1 MSNPKRSQ
9 GRRKIEMKKITK
21 KSNLQVTF
29 TKRRKGLFQKAS
41 ELSTLCGAEITLI
54 VFSPGEKAFS
64 FGHPSVND
72 VIDRYQMRA
81 PTQNSEI
88 MNLIEAHRSANVRDL
103 NEHLTRTN
111 AELEMEKKRSDD
123 LNQMLKEA
131 QAQSWLASPI
141 DAMNIAQLDQLK
153 LCLEVLKKSVT
164 PLVEKQH
171 AAKDASL
178 NPPSQVFSV
187 GSSSNNRMLLHQP
200 PCPPPSQV
208 FHVPQQQV
216 LQNHPSMLSM
226 MMHHP
231 NFNNVGGFGPG
242 DGFF

>member
-1 MSNPKRSQ
+1 MSNPKRSE

-21 KSNLQVTF
+21 KSSLQVTF

-41 ELSTLCGAEITLI
+41 ELSTLCGAEITVI

-64 FGHPSVND
+64 FGHPSVNA

-81 PTQNSEI
+81 PKQNSEL

-103 NEHLTRTN
+103 NEHLTQTN
-111 AELEMEKKRSDD
+111 VELEMEKKRSDD
-123 LNQMLKEA
+123 LNQMVKEA
-131 QAQSWLASPI
+131 QAHSWLASPI
-141 DAMNIAQLDQLK
+141 DDMNIAQLDRFK
-153 LCLEVLKKSVT
+153 LCLEVYSDG
-164 PLVEKQH
+164 
-171 AAKDASL
+171 A
-178 NPPSQVFSV
+178 
-187 GSSSNNRMLLHQP
+187 SSNNRMLLHQP
-200 PCPPPSQV
+200 PCPPPPSQV

-216 LQNHPSMLSM
+216 FQNHPSMLSM

-242 DGFF
+242 GGYF

>member
-9 GRRKIEMKKITK
+9 GRRKIEMKKIAK
-21 KSNLQVTF
+21 KSSLQVTF

-54 VFSPGEKAFS
+54 VFSPGEKVFS
-64 FGHPSVND
+64 FGHPSVNA
-72 VIDRYQMRA
+72 VIDRYQMRV

-88 MNLIEAHRSANVRDL
+88 MNLIEAQRSVNVREL
-103 NEHLTRTN
+103 NEHLTGTN

-123 LNQMLKEA
+123 LNQMRKEA
-131 QAQSWLASPI
+131 QEQFWWASPI
-141 DAMNIAQLDQLK
+141 DDMNIAQLDQFK

-164 PLVEKQH
+164 PLVEKQL
-171 AAKDASL
+171 ASL
-178 NPPSQVFSV
+178 NPPSQVYS
-187 GSSSNNRMLLHQP
+187 GSSSSNNCMLLHQP
-200 PCPPPSQV
+200 PCHPPSQV

-216 LQNHPSMLSM
+216 FQNQPSMLSM

-231 NFNNVGGFGPG
+231 NFDNDVGGFGPG
-242 DGFF
+242 GGFF